1 MTYAS
6 RPNWVFAAALLALLC
21 AGAFAAAPEGAVTGT
36 GRAVI
41 TRQPEIL
48 RLQMVVTADGK
59 DITDATQKLKD
70 AKASM
75 TKKLTDLGAA
85 EKSIQ
90 FGPTQVGA
98 GEDPR
103 QQYMQRMVMRNRPGA
118 KAPEKPKT
126 VTVSASLKAEWP
138 LKAAGADDL
147 VVMGYTLQEKIS
159 ASGLAKKD
167 AKQLTPEEQEALE
180 EAQAMAAANG
190 GSATPGEP
198 TFRYVSKVSEA
209 EEAKAMADA
218 FSQAKSDA
226 ARIAKATGSELGTL
240 IHVASST
247 DTPGVSGDDDPMAFQ
262 RMMVMRQMAGESGA
276 PGSTPP
282 NEAISAQAGP
292 LELRI
297 TVTASFSIKGS

>member
-1 MTYAS
+1 MKLVS
-6 RPNWVFAAALLALLC
+6 KWNWFFAAAALALLC
-21 AGAFAAAPEGAVTGT
+21 HGTLAAPEGAVTGT
-36 GRAVI
+36 GRSVI
-41 TRQPEIL
+41 SRQPEIL
-48 RLQMVVTADGK
+48 RLQMVVTAEGK
-59 DITDATQKLKD
+59 DITAATQKLKD
-70 AKASM
+70 VKASLS
-75 TKKLTDLGAA
+75 KKLSELGAA

-126 VTVSASLKAEWP
+126 VSVSATLKAEWP
-138 LKAAGADDL
+138 LKAAGADEL

-159 ASGLAKKD
+159 ASGLAKKE

-190 GSATPGEP
+190 GGATPGEP

-226 ARIAKATGSELGTL
+226 AKIAKATGSELGSL

-247 DTPGVSGDDDPMAFQ
+247 DTPNASGDDDAMAFQ
-262 RMMVMRQMAGESGA
+262 RMMVMRQMTGESGA
-276 PGSTPP
+276 PGSTPTD
-282 NEAISAQAGP
+282 EATSAQPGP
-292 LELRI
+292 VELRVTI
-297 TVTASFSIKGS
+297 TASFSIKGS